1 MKQDWHGFARRL
13 QLAER
18 TIAATD
24 ISENNK
30 KAILDFKRQLVVEGL
45 TPARILTYM
54 HKLRLLALDLDKDFH
69 DCTKD
74 DVMRLVEKREHSG
87 VGEWTKLA
95 YKVVLKRF
103 FKWLRNSEDDY
114 PPEVRWITATIRKDR
129 LAGPGDGDIYTEE
142 EVQALIKAAGHP
154 RDRALVSTLYESGC
168 RIGEIATLRIRD
180 LTFERHGC
188 RLNVVGKTGA
198 RPVLVVTSTTYLAT
212 WLNMHP
218 DRENRDAPLWVNI
231 GSTKHGKQMQYTGV
245 RKVLQNCHKRARI
258 RKRGN
263 PHLFR
268 HTRASH
274 LAPHLTE
281 YQMNQHFGWKQ
292 GSPMASVYVHMS
304 GKNTDAAL
312 LRLNGIETA
321 QEAKRPAMEPRK
333 CPRCETLNPVEYL
346 FCGRCG
352 SSFDLKAAMDAEE
365 KTKEITQRR
374 QSSDNLLNE
383 LMQDEEVRELLK
395 RKLNVVRS

>member
-129 LAGPGDGDIYTEE
+129 LAGPGGVATRDPRTNSARSYLASSD
-142 EVQALIKAAGHP
+142 KAM
-154 RDRALVSTLYESGC
+154 SY
-168 RIGEIATLRIRD
+168 
-180 LTFERHGC
+180 
-188 RLNVVGKTGA
+188 TGA
-198 RPVLVVTSTTYLAT
+198 SGDRTASHGLACVEGQLGAPACRPQACRGAT
-212 WLNMHP
+212 VEVRWRLLTDHRVP
-218 DRENRDAPLWVNI
+218 SAPLRQTGLEGIAFHVAVAP
-231 GSTKHGKQMQYTGV
+231 GQSALPLVLGHGQV
-245 RKVLQNCHKRARI
+245 SRVAAR
-258 RKRGN
+258 
-263 PHLFR
+263 
-268 HTRASH
+268 S
-274 LAPHLTE
+274 
-281 YQMNQHFGWKQ
+281 
-292 GSPMASVYVHMS
+292 
-304 GKNTDAAL
+304 
-312 LRLNGIETA
+312 
-321 QEAKRPAMEPRK
+321 
-333 CPRCETLNPVEYL
+333 
-346 FCGRCG
+346 
-352 SSFDLKAAMDAEE
+352 
-365 KTKEITQRR
+365 
-374 QSSDNLLNE
+374 
-383 LMQDEEVRELLK
+383 
-395 RKLNVVRS
+395 